1 MGKLCWKYPKIF
13 GDTFLYAFDPSSSL
27 MLRANFMFLSALKQN
42 NKPPAFKQE
51 HPLIVCFGA
60 YFNQI

>member
-27 MLRANFMFLSALKQN
+27 MLRAKFMFLSAPKQN
-42 NKPPAFKQE
+42 NKPPPSNKST
-51 HPLIVCFGA
+51 L
-60 YFNQI
+60 